1 MLKAAVFCTHIHTL
15 VVFAWLFL
23 ISCSSVFADDAELV
37 EQVRY
42 KEEVLRT
49 LKEEISQID
58 SEMLRCE
65 KAKKGWV
72 AATVIG
78 GVGVAA
84 TGTAAIVQTVK
95 MKEKNNP
102 KKPEEQKDGQK

>member
-1 MLKAAVFCTHIHTL
+1 MAVNDDI
-15 VVFAWLFL
+15 
-23 ISCSSVFADDAELV
+23 AD
-37 EQVRY
+37 QVQY
-42 KEEVLRT
+42 KEQLVRELRD
-49 LKEEISQID
+49 EIQQID

-72 AATVIG
+72 AVTVVG

-95 MKEKNNP
+95 ANKQKSDTKETKTEE
-102 KKPEEQKDGQK
+102 KK

>member
-1 MLKAAVFCTHIHTL
+1 MKMLKAAETYTRARIVLPSLLLLYNFP
-15 VVFAWLFL
+15 
-23 ISCSSVFADDAELV
+23 VFADDIDLA

-42 KEEVLRT
+42 KEELFQT
-49 LKEEISQID
+49 LKDEIQQID

-65 KAKKGWV
+65 KTKRGWV
-72 AATVIG
+72 ATTVVG

-95 MKEKNNP
+95 INKKNKEEKEP
-102 KKPEEQKDGQK
+102 KEEKK